1 MEAERTQCPVHSSE
15 AFICLI
21 DMEEPYVV
29 TQSPDTT
36 SGLLAFSNSLAD
48 AVEHA
53 GQSIVAVNA
62 RGRVP
67 SSGVH
72 WRQGIVVTAD
82 HTIERDEGITV
93 TLPNGQTV
101 PATIAGRDAGTDLAV
116 LRIQGADLP
125 PAEVGNSADLK
136 IGHIVLAVA
145 RPGEG
150 GLGTSWGAISSIS
163 GAWRTW
169 AGGQIDQ
176 LIRPDLTLYP
186 GFSGGA
192 LVDAAGRVV
201 GINTSG
207 LSRSLNLAVPTTT
220 VNHVV
225 DALLSNGRI
234 ARGFLGVAMQ
244 PVRLPENLRSGL
256 QSGTEA
262 GLIVVSVEQN
272 GPAEQAGVIVGDIIT
287 ALDGKPVSDTND
299 VQSLLDPDRVG
310 KPLTV
315 QIIRGGA
322 VTEFT
327 VTVGE
332 RPQRGA

>member
-1 MEAERTQCPVHSSE
+1 M
-15 AFICLI
+15 
-21 DMEEPYVV
+21 V
-29 TQSPDTT
+29 TQTPDTG
-36 SGLLAFSNSLAD
+36 SGLLSFSNSLAD

-53 GQSIVAVNA
+53 GQSILAVNA
-62 RGRVP
+62 RGRVS

-82 HTIERDEGITV
+82 HTIERDEGVTV
-93 TLPNGQTV
+93 TLPNGKTV

-116 LRIQGADLP
+116 LRIEATDLP
-125 PAEVGNSADLK
+125 PAEIGNSADLK

-207 LSRSLNLAVPTTT
+207 LSRSLNLAIPTTT
-220 VNHVV
+220 VNRVI
-225 DALLSNGRI
+225 DALLSKGRI

-244 PVRLPENLRSGL
+244 PVRLPENLRGGL
-256 QSGTEA
+256 PSGTDA
-262 GLIVVSVEQN
+262 GLIVVSVEEN
-272 GPAEQAGVIVGDIIT
+272 GPAEKAGIIVGDIIT
-287 ALDGKPVSDTND
+287 ALDGKPVADTND

-315 QIIRGGA
+315 QLIRGGA
-322 VTEFT
+322 VTELT

>member
-1 MEAERTQCPVHSSE
+1 
-15 AFICLI
+15 
-21 DMEEPYVV
+21 MEEPPLV
-29 TQSPDTT
+29 TQTPGTD
-36 SGLLAFSNSLAD
+36 SGLLSFSNSLAD

-62 RGRVP
+62 RGRVS

-82 HTIERDEGITV
+82 HTIERDEGVTV
-93 TLPNGQTV
+93 TLPNGKTV

-116 LRIQGADLP
+116 LRIEGADLP
-125 PAEVGNSADLK
+125 PAEIGNSADLK

-220 VNHVV
+220 VNRVI
-225 DALLSNGRI
+225 DALLSKGRI

-244 PVRLPENLRSGL
+244 PVRLPENLRGGL
-256 QSGTEA
+256 PSGTEA
-262 GLIVVSVEQN
+262 GLIVVSVEQG

-287 ALDGKPVSDTND
+287 ALDGKPVADTND

-315 QIIRGGA
+315 QLIRGGA
-322 VTEFT
+322 VTELT